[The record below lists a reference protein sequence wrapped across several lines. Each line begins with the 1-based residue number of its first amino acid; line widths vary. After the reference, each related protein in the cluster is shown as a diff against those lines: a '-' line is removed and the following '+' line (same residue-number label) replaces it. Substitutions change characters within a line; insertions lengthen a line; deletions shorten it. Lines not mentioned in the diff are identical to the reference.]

1 MREIVAPNLH
11 DFTLVRVV
19 VDWEAKAA
27 LFELLGPDGLRT
39 LTATG
44 LLQFELTRDDPWGP
58 SASVNGVEVAKE
70 GEELLR
76 VTIEMQTGD
85 LIKLRCANVN

>member
-1 MREIVAPNLH
+1 MREIGAPDLH
-11 DFTLVRVV
+11 DFTLVRVA

-27 LFELLGPDGLRT
+27 AFELLGPDGPRT

-44 LLQFELTRDDPWGP
+44 LLQLELTRDDPWGP

-70 GEELLR
+70 GEGRLR

-85 LIKLRCANVN
+85 LIRLRCADVG